1 MSKRKKSKGK
11 IIGLIFKIAALGI
24 YLVFTIFPFL
34 WIFITSIK
42 PRKEIFT
49 FPVMYWPSKATLD
62 NYIQI
67 FKISKFDKY
76 LLNSLIVSIV
86 GAGAA
91 LFIGI
96 LGGYVLARF
105 KFKGKNKILL
115 AYLFTQMIPGF
126 IILAPLYIL
135 LSKLGLINRL
145 SALMILYTASLIPYC
160 TVSLRGFFQRI
171 PGSLEEAAMV
181 DGCSRF
187 HALFYIVIPVMLPG
201 IAATYIFA
209 FVQCWNEL
217 FQAVMFIDVEYKKTI
232 PVALNSFIMKYDIDW
247 GALSAGTVISIL
259 PTIILFAFIQKYIT
273 GGLTQGAIKE

>member
-187 HALFYIVIPVMLPG
+187 RALFYIVIPVMLPG

-259 PTIILFAFIQKYIT
+259 PTIILFAFVQKYIT